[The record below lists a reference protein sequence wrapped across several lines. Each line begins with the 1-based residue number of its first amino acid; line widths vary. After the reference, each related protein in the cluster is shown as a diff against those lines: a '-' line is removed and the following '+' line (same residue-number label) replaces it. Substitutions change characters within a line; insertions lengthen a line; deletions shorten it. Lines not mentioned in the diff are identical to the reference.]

1 MDKNTFSQILAKI
14 NVEINDNQF
23 EQFNR
28 YYEILVEWNEFMNLT
43 GITDYDE
50 VQIKHFV
57 DSLAIKKALVDI
69 SAKNKE
75 FGELLAQID
84 ADEVTAK
91 KDSNNLDQ
99 ADNNTKNPLSIIDV
113 GTGAGFP
120 GLPLKI
126 AFSGTE
132 VMLLDS
138 LNKRVKFLNEV
149 ITQLGLEGIAAVHA
163 RAEDAAK
170 NVGFRE
176 IYDVGVSRAV
186 ANLATLSEYLLPFV
200 KVGGYFIAYKSG
212 DIDTEA
218 AEAKKAIQILGGEVK
233 EIYKFTIP
241 DTDIERSFVFIK
253 KVKNT
258 PKKYP
263 RKAGVAAKE
272 PIK

>member
-23 EQFNR
+23 EQFNK
-28 YYEILVEWNEFMNLT
+28 YYEILVEWNSFMNLT

-69 SAKNKE
+69 SSKNKE
-75 FGELLAQID
+75 
-84 ADEVTAK
+84 
-91 KDSNNLDQ
+91 Q
-99 ADNNTKNPLSIIDV
+99 ADSISKKPLSIIDV

-126 AFSGTE
+126 AFPGTE

-170 NVGFRE
+170 NADFRE
-176 IYDVGVSRAV
+176 MYDVGVSRAV
-186 ANLATLSEYLLPFV
+186 ANLATLSEYVMPFV
-200 KVGGYFIAYKSG
+200 KLGGYFVAYKSG
-212 DIDTEA
+212 DIDTEV

-233 EIYKFTIP
+233 EVYKFTIP

-253 KVKNT
+253 KIKNT

-263 RKAGVAAKE
+263 RKAGVAVKE